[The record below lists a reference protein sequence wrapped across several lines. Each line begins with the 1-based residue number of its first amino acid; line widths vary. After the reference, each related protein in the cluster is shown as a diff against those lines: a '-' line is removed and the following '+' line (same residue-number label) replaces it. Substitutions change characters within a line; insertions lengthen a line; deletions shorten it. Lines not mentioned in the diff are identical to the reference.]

1 MDNEEEQNNNN
12 SDENNNIDE
21 IEKILNKDNPYVTI
35 NPGNN
40 ETLEFI
46 LSKKIEVIP
55 KLYKGNSYE
64 HVRFRVKEPNSEK
77 VKMFD
82 VNKTSTRLIID
93 KLKEGHRVLNI
104 ERRGSGTDTL
114 YIPTPVSDYRE

>member
-1 MDNEEEQNNNN
+1 MDTEKEQNNNN
-12 SDENNNIDE
+12 NEEKNNIDE

-35 NPGNN
+35 DPGNI
-40 ETLEFI
+40 ETLQFI
-46 LSKKIEVIP
+46 LSKKIEIVP

-64 HVRFRVKEPNSEK
+64 HVRFRVKEHNSEK
-77 VKMFD
+77 EKMFD
-82 VNKTSTRLIID
+82 VNKTSARLIID